1 MQKTLRRAYHILYNQ
16 LERLKNMSVT
26 ADTLYFMDKV
36 TGELIPVAKLV
47 GEDADRIA
55 KKIRN
60 GKRDGLTFIS
70 MHQDPINDILKNLT
84 GSSVKI
90 LLYVASRT
98 KFENYAFDISYRKIA
113 EALGMSVK
121 TVTFSMKEL
130 KGFGAIATS
139 GKRGKLIYH
148 VNPGIFWKGH
158 ISLCKGRLVDFE
170 EKMGIENN
178 KELLED

>member
-1 MQKTLRRAYHILYNQ
+1 MQKPLRRAYHILYNQ
-16 LERLKNMSVT
+16 LERLKNLTVT
-26 ADTLYFMDKV
+26 ADTLYFMDKT
-36 TGELIPVAKLV
+36 TGEFIPVAKLV

-90 LLYVASRT
+90 LLYIASRT
-98 KFENYAFDISYRKIA
+98 KFENFAFDISYRKMA

-130 KGFGAIATS
+130 KAFGVIATS

-158 ISLCKGRLVDFE
+158 ISLCKSRLVDFE
-170 EKMGIENN
+170 ERMGVKT
-178 KELLED
+178 KEEEL